1 MLTGVQD
8 FRFGSQSIPGS
19 VPTECHPWSILS
31 KSEDWKH
38 KHGAQFEPSK
48 YMLIHF
54 TRNTRH
60 DVSAAIQ
67 LNHVTISPTGEACYL
82 GVIFDQKLKFHA
94 HLAHATKKGTKFAL
108 ALSSI
113 ARITWGYPL

>member
-67 LNHVTISPTGEACYL
+67 LNHVTISPTGEACCNLRSKTEIPRPLSACHKERYQVCSGTIQHCKNYV
-82 GVIFDQKLKFHA
+82 GVP
-94 HLAHATKKGTKFAL
+94 
-108 ALSSI
+108 
-113 ARITWGYPL
+113 PLNT